1 MSVDTKGITPVTQP
15 ALGQRPIRILHL
27 LKAMDRGGV
36 ETWLMHVLRTIDRE
50 RFQMDFVVE
59 SSHPAPYDNEARA
72 LGSKV
77 IPCANPQHPWQYARV
92 FRQILREYGPYD
104 IVHSHGRHYSGFVL
118 WLAQLEGVPVRIA
131 HSHNDT
137 YAPQAYRGVVRPF
150 YLAATKRWIGR
161 YRTAGIAC
169 SEKAAVDMFSAR
181 WKNDPTCQTLYCGVD
196 LAPFADPIDSAAVR
210 AEFNIPKD
218 ALVIGNVG
226 RLTPQKNHTFL
237 LEIAAAVAKREP
249 NMRVLLVG
257 VGALRTKIEEQA
269 TRLGIA
275 DHVIFAGSRTDVPR
289 LLRGAMDVFLFPS
302 LFEGLGLALIE
313 AQAAGLPCIISD
325 VVPHEADVVRPLIQ
339 RLSLAAP
346 ASVWANS
353 VLATRNTQPV
363 VQRQEALAIVEGSSF
378 SIEDS
383 CRQLESLYTS
393 QFMQHHPTPS
403 GERRREPSEASL
415 ISGRQ

>member
-1 MSVDTKGITPVTQP
+1 MSVDTKGTTPMTQP

-36 ETWLMHVLRTIDRE
+36 ETWLMNVLRSIDRE
-50 RFQMDFVVE
+50 QFQMDFVVE

-77 IPCANPQHPWQYARV
+77 IPCANPRQPWRYAPI
-92 FRQILREYGPYD
+92 FRQILRENGPYD
-104 IVHSHGRHYSGFVL
+104 IVHSHGRHYSGFIL
-118 WLAQLEGVPVRIA
+118 WLAQQQGVPVRIA
-131 HSHNDT
+131 HGHNDT

-150 YLAATKRWIGR
+150 YLTATKRWIGR
-161 YRTAGIAC
+161 YRTVGVAC
-169 SEKAAVDMFSAR
+169 SEKAAVDMFSLR
-181 WKNDPTCQTLYCGVD
+181 WKTDPTCRILYCGVD
-196 LAPFADPIDSAAVR
+196 LAPFADSVNSAEVR

-218 ALVIGNVG
+218 AFVIGNVG
-226 RLTPQKNHTFL
+226 RLTPQKNHPFL
-237 LEIAAAVAKREP
+237 IEIAAAVAKCEP

-257 VGALRTKIEEQA
+257 VGALRAEIEEQA

-275 DHVIFAGSRTDVPR
+275 DRVIFAGSRTDVPR
-289 LLRGAMDVFLFPS
+289 LLRGAIDVFLFPS

-325 VVPHEADVVRPLIQ
+325 VVPHEADVVKPLIQ
-339 RLSLAAP
+339 RLSLASP
-346 ASVWANS
+346 ASVWADS
-353 VLATRNTQPV
+353 VLATRNVQSV
-363 VQRQEALAIVEGSSF
+363 VQRQEALAIVEGSPF

-383 CRQLESLYTS
+383 CRQLARLYTS
-393 QFMQHHPTPS
+393 QFMQHHSTPS
-403 GERRREPSEASL
+403 RERRRDPSEASL